1 MNLWSETNTFLVPNV
16 TLTLPI
22 LAFFRVQSFTLTL
35 NVYFSLSSSFYDCVC
50 VCVLSSFIEIAFA
63 LPSNSCLRSVVC
75 WCDVRHDVFCEEYF
89 DFWLSSTQV
98 NRIKQRIEDSRNWVN
113 KKIEQYRDGSKS
125 LSRKQQ
131 TKKKNTGKKITKNWF
146 NSKSQE
152 RGADFLQSVG
162 GIRSVLLFTFL
173 WSRFIIFYCIFSS
186 YKRFDQ
192 E

>member
-1 MNLWSETNTFLVPNV
+1 M
-16 TLTLPI
+16 TLTLSI

-35 NVYFSLSSSFYDCVC
+35 NVYLSLSSSFYDCVC
-50 VCVLSSFIEIAFA
+50 VCVLSSFIVIAFA

-131 TKKKNTGKKITKNWF
+131 TKKKHRKENHKELIQFKKPRERSGFSSVSWR
-146 NSKSQE
+146 NSICSIIHVFVIAIY
-152 RGADFLQSVG
+152 RFLLHIFFLQTFWPR
-162 GIRSVLLFTFL
+162 IRMAPTP
-173 WSRFIIFYCIFSS
+173 R
-186 YKRFDQ
+186 
-192 E
+192 